1 MKKILIYVIFL
12 LILFNPAYG
21 QKYKDIF
28 PVLNEKNYQEGEP
41 MLRKFMA
48 DSKNDDHPNGNLQ
61 MALLLETKAE
71 KLNIIS
77 DSTKLIRYCD
87 SINRFYT
94 NAKLYI
100 TEKEL
105 KKRDEYYEK
114 YYRRDLRTG
123 EFSIKKSDIDG
134 DMEKRMA
141 YYKEVK
147 AGAKY
152 LAYRLPKLEQAMT
165 QSRDLYVE
173 LIDDFKQKAGVA
185 LSLTKESIA
194 GVTKLG
200 EQNDATKTLISD
212 IQNRVAL
219 LPEVGFNS
227 DEEVLDVNDITA
239 DGRELKSVYEG
250 EFRLWDYSVF
260 SKEILALYDDKV
272 LPYREALDKE
282 NAKFEKM
289 LKSLSQSIIPAESPF
304 VDKGLLATTAELDPE
319 NIAISILKFK
329 ADLVKYRL
337 VDLDEVEDLT
347 LVYKLQEKYDSLN
360 KIVAAAA
367 EHVKDFATL
376 NTPQERKKYATF
388 LTAKLGRVT
397 LIEQYIEDQQNWVNN
412 RIYFIGQRS
421 EELSEAIRWGTNGA
435 DSVAVFTEAEDQL
448 ANRITTYMKQD
459 TVNYYVLGGFNVS
472 ETPFSA
478 FFTRIDDGM
487 NIMWKY
493 DIETKQ
499 EFADSLSNENIVFQV
514 VQGNKDFITTYFT
527 EDQAEFQFF
536 AFDKRSGDVKWKSK
550 VKPEKPIFDVK
561 YNELTKETVIY
572 LDDPETVAEGQD
584 VAYLVID
591 KFGKVRK

>member
-12 LILFNPAYG
+12 LILFNPAYS

-41 MLRKFMA
+41 LLRKFMA
-48 DSKNDDHPNGNLQ
+48 EPKNSDHPNGNLQ

-105 KKRDEYYEK
+105 KKRDEYYKK

-141 YYKEVK
+141 YYKNVK
-147 AGAKY
+147 TGAKY
-152 LAYRLPKLEQAMT
+152 LAYRLPKLEESMT

-173 LIDDFKQKAGVA
+173 LTDGFKEKAGVA

-194 GVTKLG
+194 GITKLG

-227 DEEVLDVNDITA
+227 DEEVLNVDDLST
-239 DGRELKSVYEG
+239 DGQELKNVYEG
-250 EFRLWDYSVF
+250 EFRLWDYSAF
-260 SKEILALYDDKV
+260 SKEILALHDERV

-289 LKSLSQSIIPAESPF
+289 LKSLSQSIIPPESPT
-304 VDKGLLATTAELDPE
+304 VDKDLLALTTQLDSE

-337 VDLDEVEDLT
+337 VDLNEVEDLT

-360 KIVAAAA
+360 KIVATAA
-367 EHVKDFATL
+367 EHVKDFAAL
-376 NTPQERKKYATF
+376 NTPLERKKYSTF
-388 LTAKLGRVT
+388 LTATLGRAT
-397 LIEQYIEDQQNWVNN
+397 LIDQYIEDQQNWIDN

-435 DSVAVFTEAEDQL
+435 DSVAVFTETEGQL
-448 ANRITTYMKQD
+448 ANRITTYIEQD
-459 TVNYYVLGGFNVS
+459 TVNYYVLGGFDVS
-472 ETPFSA
+472 ETPFGA

-487 NIMWKY
+487 SIMWKY

-499 EFADSLSNENIVFQV
+499 EVVDSLNNEDIVFQV
-514 VQGNKDFITTYFT
+514 VQGNKDFITAYFT
-527 EDQAEFQFF
+527 EDLVEFHFF
-536 AFDKRSGDVKWKSK
+536 AFDKKSGDVKWKSK

-572 LDDPETVAEGQD
+572 LDDPETVEEGQD
-584 VAYLVID
+584 IAYLVID